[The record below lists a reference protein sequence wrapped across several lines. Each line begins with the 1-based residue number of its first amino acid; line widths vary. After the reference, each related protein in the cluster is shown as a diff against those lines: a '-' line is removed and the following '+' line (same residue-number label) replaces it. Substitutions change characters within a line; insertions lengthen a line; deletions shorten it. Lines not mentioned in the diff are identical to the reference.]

1 MRFSP
6 LLLGLKPGLGTT
18 TEKRWL
24 ELTGNNANNQN
35 VCRMCKFASLFG
47 KLTVVKL
54 YLDIH
59 CCIYLLP
66 P

>member
-1 MRFSP
+1 MKFSP

-54 YLDIH
+54 YLYIH